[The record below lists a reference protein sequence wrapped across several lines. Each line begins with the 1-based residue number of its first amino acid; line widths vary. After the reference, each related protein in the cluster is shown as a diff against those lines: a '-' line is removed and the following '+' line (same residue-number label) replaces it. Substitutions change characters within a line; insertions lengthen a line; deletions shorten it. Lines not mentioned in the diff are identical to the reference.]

1 VLASAGALIV
11 LINTAYQDG
20 RADNLPP
27 LALRIAV
34 QVASVLLTPLIV
46 LAVWGLMLRI
56 GQYGLTPDR
65 IIAAACAL
73 VGAAYAAGYGLA
85 AVSRWSARAPAG

>member
-27 LALRIAV
+27 LVLRSRCGRRRLAD
-34 QVASVLLTPLIV
+34 TLIV
-46 LAVWGLMLRI
+46 LAFWGLALRI

-65 IIAAACAL
+65 IIASACAL
-73 VGAAYAAGYGLA
+73 IGAAYAAGYGFGALQ
-85 AVSRWSARAPAG
+85 PAGPRVRRG